1 MKKQLIR
8 IIAIT
13 SLALVAACGG
23 PKDIQI
29 EIKPLGIQM
38 KYETTEFQV
47 KAGQKVTLIMNNTA
61 SSPAMKHNVVILTDK
76 DAVQEIGTAAIT
88 AKNHLP
94 DHPAIYA
101 ATPLADA
108 GKTTSVTFTAPKEK
122 GSYLYIC
129 TFPGHY
135 MMMQGTMIVK

>member
-1 MKKQLIR
+1 MKKQIISLIG
-8 IIAIT
+8 II
-13 SLALVAACGG
+13 SLTLLAACGG
-23 PKDIQI
+23 PKEVQV
-29 EIKPLGIQM
+29 EVKPLGNQM
-38 KYETTEFQV
+38 KYETTQFEV

-76 DAVQEIGTAAIT
+76 NAVQEIGTAAIT
-88 AKNHLP
+88 AKDHLP

-108 GKTTSVTFTAPKEK
+108 GQTTSVTFTAPEK
-122 GSYLYIC
+122 KGNYLYIC
-129 TFPGHY
+129 TYPGHY